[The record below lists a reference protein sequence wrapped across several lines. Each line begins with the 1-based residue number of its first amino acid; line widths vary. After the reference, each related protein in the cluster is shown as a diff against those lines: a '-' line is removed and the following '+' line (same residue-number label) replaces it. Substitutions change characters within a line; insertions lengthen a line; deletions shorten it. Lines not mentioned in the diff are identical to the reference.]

1 MNIKTGIISFLS
13 LIIFFIVTT
22 FTINQSYMHTDPDD
36 INLLKT
42 FYGKNYEIESFED
55 LIIAQHFT
63 LEKIPHIE
71 DQITLE
77 KIPHVEDQKFFK
89 DKLLLDQITKL
100 KFGACYDR
108 SFILQKLLIANNK
121 PVVPIYLFH
130 NKKHTTPFAF
140 FKKGLLS
147 HSIFK
152 TKINGDWVYVE
163 TNVKM
168 KSFKILSMDEYFLA
182 DYKIVPNHSL
192 FIEHLMNRNGGFLG
206 PRYLPDF
213 Y

>member
-1 MNIKTGIISFLS
+1 MNIKTGIIIFLS

-22 FTINQSYMHTDPDD
+22 VTINKSYMHTDPDD

-55 LIIAQHFT
+55 LIIAQHF
-63 LEKIPHIE
+63 
-71 DQITLE
+71 TLE

-130 NKKHTTPFAF
+130 NKKHTTPFNF

-192 FIEHLMNRNGGFLG
+192 FIEHLMNRNGVFLG

>member
-1 MNIKTGIISFLS
+1 
-13 LIIFFIVTT
+13 
-22 FTINQSYMHTDPDD
+22 MHTDSDD

-42 FYGKNYEIESFED
+42 FYAKNYEIESFED

-63 LEKIPHIE
+63 L
-71 DQITLE
+71 D
-77 KIPHVEDQKFFK
+77 KIPHVEDQEFFK
-89 DKLLLDQITKL
+89 DKLLLHQITKL
-100 KFGACYDR
+100 KVGACYDR
-108 SFILQKLLIANNK
+108 SFILQKLLIANNM
-121 PVVPIYLFH
+121 PVIPIYLFH
-130 NKKHTTPFAF
+130 NKKHTTPFSF
-140 FKKGLLS
+140 FKKSLLS

-192 FIEHLMNRNGGFLG
+192 YIEHLMNRNGVLLG
-206 PRYLPDF
+206 PKYLPDF